1 MPELRSIRCVGCEG
15 GIPALTREEIEK
27 LMPQVKDWQVDSEN
41 KSISR
46 RFTFKGF
53 YKTMAF
59 VNAIAWI
66 ANQENHHPDLEVGYN
81 YCNVKYTTHAV
92 SGLTQNDFICAAKI
106 DALEANTP

>member
-15 GIPALTREEIEK
+15 DIPALTRAQINDY
-27 LMPQVKDWQVDSEN
+27 LPQVKEWQVDANN
-41 KSISR
+41 KMISR

-81 YCNVKYTTHAV
+81 YCHVKYTTHAV
-92 SGLTQNDFICAAKI
+92 DGLTQNDFICAAKI
-106 DALEANTP
+106 DALEA